1 MKPVTLVLKTSC
13 LTQRYHL
20 RMSNIKMINYLRV
33 ALFTKSSKSNMSFFF
48 PGHLRLPSCYSK
60 GFSSQG
66 QAAFIVPGS
75 HQPVPC

>member
-1 MKPVTLVLKTSC
+1 
-13 LTQRYHL
+13 
-20 RMSNIKMINYLRV
+20 MINYLRV

-66 QAAFIVPGS
+66 QAAFIVLGS